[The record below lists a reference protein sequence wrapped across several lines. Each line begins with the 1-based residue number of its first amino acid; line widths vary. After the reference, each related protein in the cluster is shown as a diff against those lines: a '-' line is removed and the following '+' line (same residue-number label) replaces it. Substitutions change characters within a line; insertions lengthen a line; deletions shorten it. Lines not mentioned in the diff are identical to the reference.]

1 MRALL
6 VMLFLSLLPQR
17 VGAWFS
23 PHTIK
28 SDEEVLFFPGEV
40 YPLGE
45 GDTWRME
52 LRGWIYEP
60 ELFGE
65 ITQLFR
71 ESLDADEVPANG
83 DSVFDRRAHWFLVD
97 NERGKRIR
105 VRLDGQVYENT
116 EVFEMGKS
124 GPNGHFSGII
134 ELSEARLRQL
144 QGSGDAIGFQ
154 AVTRERDTR
163 EFKGQALVME
173 AEGVSV
179 VSDIDDTIK
188 ISEVHDKKAL
198 LRNTFYKPF
207 EAAPGMSAFYRDLR
221 EREQARFHYVS
232 ASPWQLY
239 PPLLEF
245 MDKEGFPRGSFHL
258 KHFRWK
264 DKNFFNLFQDPI
276 VYKRGLIEGLLEKY
290 PRRTFVLIGDSGEKD
305 PEVYG
310 EIARAHPGRIRRILI
325 RDVGV
330 QEDETTRYEA
340 AFSGLDAGIWQ
351 VFTDPGLID
360 PLPGAD

>member
-6 VMLFLSLLPQR
+6 VMLFLSLLPHR
-17 VGAWFS
+17 LGAWFS

-28 SDEEVLFFPGEV
+28 SDEEVLFFPGEI
-40 YPLGE
+40 YPTGE

-52 LRGWIYEP
+52 VHGWIYEP

-65 ITQLFR
+65 VKGLFR
-71 ESLDADEVPANG
+71 ESLDADEAPAND
-83 DSVFDRRAHWFLVD
+83 DSIFDRRAHWFLVD

-105 VRLDGQVYENT
+105 VRLDGQVFENA
-116 EVFEMGKS
+116 EVFEMEKS
-124 GPNGHFSGII
+124 GANGHFHGIV
-134 ELSEARLRQL
+134 ELSEARVRRL
-144 QGSGDAIGFQ
+144 QGSGDVIGFE
-154 AVTRERDTR
+154 AVTRKKDTR
-163 EFKGQALVME
+163 EFKGRALVME

-179 VSDIDDTIK
+179 ISDIDDTLK

-221 EREQARFHYVS
+221 ERQQARFHYVS

-239 PPLLEF
+239 PPLQAF
-245 MDKEGFPRGSFHL
+245 MDTEGFPRGSFHL
-258 KHFRWK
+258 KYFRWK

-276 VYKRGLIEGLLEKY
+276 VYKRGLIEGLLAKY
-290 PRRTFVLIGDSGEKD
+290 PRRAFVLIGDSGEKD

-310 EIARAHPGRIRRILI
+310 EIARAHPGRIRHILI

-330 QEDETTRYEA
+330 QGDETARYEA
-340 AFSGLDAGIWQ
+340 AFGGLAAETWQ
-351 VFTDPGLID
+351 VFSDPGLIA
-360 PLPGAD
+360 LPEAP